1 MENTF
6 TVATWN
12 IGHFSMGRHKVS
24 DFSDDAYETEYA
36 KFRDYIDRE
45 LNADILSLNEYSVL
59 FTPSHPAREL
69 FKNYSAAAFEG
80 SQMHYS
86 CNALFSK
93 LPLKTAAQKE
103 YECNKTA
110 VITHTKAIEA
120 SDYYFIEAE
129 LPIGGEIVTVVTTH
143 LGFDDNLYPDTV
155 DLAQMDELI
164 ARFENEKRV
173 LMMGDWNAFHYEY
186 FDRFKDA
193 GYALGNPDGKLL
205 TCIGS
210 RTGKLEWPVDNIIV
224 KGLTMTDFR
233 TVETPLSDHVA
244 VTATI
249 TLE

>member
-1 MENTF
+1 MKKVF

-45 LNADILSLNEYSVL
+45 LNADILSLNEYSAL

-129 LPIGGEIVTVVTTH
+129 LPVGGEIVTVVATH
-143 LGFDDNLYPDTV
+143 LGFDDNRFPDTV
-155 DLAQMDELI
+155 CTDQIDELI
-164 ARFENEKRV
+164 ARFADDKRV
-173 LMMGDWNAFHYEY
+173 VMLADWNAYDFSY
-186 FDRFKDA
+186 FDRFTKA
-193 GYALGNPDGKLL
+193 GYTLGNTDPTLF

-224 KGLTMTDFR
+224 KGLSLSDFR
-233 TVETPLSDHVA
+233 AVPTSLSDHVA
-244 VTATI
+244 VVATI